1 MNYWVSVIFRA
12 IPLAMMAVCVGYGI
26 DIWTTTADAS
36 HAVAGPIVTF
46 LASICLCLYCTAA
59 TIIRQLI
66 GRFTPADRVLF
77 PVLGYGVAVGTAAFG
92 ISLVLGASSAG
103 ESPDYVAGHV
113 VFGLGLISG
122 CVATVAT
129 ASTKFSLIPQNSRL
143 PKPEGDREPPNS
155 AFSETT
161 ALVLCLIPVLLAIVA
176 WAFAITNL
184 VLGTTPARFTVGHV
198 MAGLAL
204 ICTALIGLVVSIV
217 RQIQDTYRPRARV
230 MWPWLVIAAGT
241 IAFIWGIVLLAWNG
255 PAYYRTP
262 GFVMMGLGLVCFS
275 ILSKVGLLAL
285 VWRRTFDLANRVPL
299 VPVVTALTCLF
310 LAAFVFQAAVDDES
324 VFVAARVLVG
334 LGAICFSLYSIVSI
348 LESGTSSG
356 D

>member
-1 MNYWVSVIFRA
+1 MNYWVSVLFRA
-12 IPLAMMAVCVGYGI
+12 IPLMMMALCLGFGI
-26 DIWTTTADAS
+26 YVWTAADDPANF
-36 HAVAGPIVTF
+36 VAGRVVTF
-46 LASICLCLYCTAA
+46 LGAICLCLFCTAA

-66 GRFTPADRVLF
+66 GRFNETDRILY
-77 PVLGYGVAVGTAAFG
+77 PVLGYAAAIGTAAYG
-92 ISLVLGASSAG
+92 ISLFLGASSAG

-129 ASTKFSLIPQNSRL
+129 ASTKFSLIPQNSQL
-143 PKPEGDREPPNS
+143 PEPEGDREPPET
-155 AFSETT
+155 AFSPTT
-161 ALVLCLIPVLLAIVA
+161 ALVLCLIPVVLAIVA

-198 MAGLAL
+198 VAGLAL

-217 RQIQDTYRPRARV
+217 RQIQDTYRPRHRII
-230 MWPWLVIAAGT
+230 WPWLVIAAGT
-241 IAFIWGIVLLAWNG
+241 IAFVWGIVLLAWNG
-255 PAYYRTP
+255 PDYYRTP
-262 GFVMMGLGLVCFS
+262 GFVMVGLGLVCFS

-285 VWRRTFDLANRVPL
+285 VWRRTFELANRVPL
-299 VPVVTALTCLF
+299 LPVVTALTCLF

-324 VFVAARVLVG
+324 VFIAARVLVG